1 MQIFYYDGAFE
12 MRNLLKSI
20 TVFCVGLVTLNG
32 YAEKS
37 VLPTVSTSSITVA
50 SPVDNSTLASN
61 QGILQTGQNSLAQN
75 QYNMNENNKSW
86 LADALT
92 EKQAE
97 ELLLSDSKDVKGDNL
112 VDQLAS
118 VMSASSEVE
127 SSAYMDQAVSL
138 YQSKMEGSTFS
149 QAKLD
154 LMSDTVSLI
163 LSGAG
168 NDLGSDT
175 LWVSDVLDNVKDPS
189 EQTLSLYNSAIY
201 PYVALSSNKLS
212 YEVSTCDK
220 NVEKDT
226 GASKGYCNLMKSVLY
241 TQALVESCSGSYIT
255 TSSDSSTASSST
267 STANQSSTASSSSAT
282 GPQYDSSSGLPD
294 GLSSFGCS
302 AAYYQDTYNAWN
314 GWNTT
319 LNAILSL
326 QKTCKS
332 LSSGSVSSTYKSMTQ
347 SIIDACSDFNSVVS
361 SYNPKTNTDESSIAQ
376 DLLADLQTSMT
387 NIIKYNRR
395 LLVRQIF
402 DYSMQDAVKKTPD
415 MAYYGS
421 LYTLIGFDS
430 YDDNASSNTDAIS
443 QGCINMIKEGKYS
456 FSVEVVDSTRQA
468 LASLLINQIGSMY
481 PMRTVLPVVSLPKPS
496 GASAAVAINGQVVA
510 LDSSGKVMTTYSS
523 SSSTVPQISSDV
535 SSVSSAQSS
544 IQSAMVGASQLFQGQ
559 MDSYLKS
566 KTAAITPL
574 MDAYADRA
582 LVIKLKSGSK
592 TCKLTPSQI
601 NKFAATYRLNPNVT
615 FEDSNGTGT
624 TASWSEHLAT
634 SSQSQVS
641 KEIALLESQ
650 RTYQNYQ
657 DHVQNEKLALIGTL
671 VPLMNSANQAMSL
684 KAQSMMLDKMI
695 NDYVSG
701 TKTTSSSSSAASSS
715 SG

>member
-1 MQIFYYDGAFE
+1 MQIFYCDGAFE

-20 TVFCVGLVTLNG
+20 TVFCVGLIALNV

-37 VLPTVSTSSITVA
+37 VQTTVSAGTINTGA
-50 SPVDNSTLASN
+50 NTTTALAVN
-61 QGILQTGQNSLAQN
+61 QGYLQDGQNSLALN
-75 QYNMNENNKSW
+75 QWNMNENNKNW

-92 EKQAE
+92 EKE
-97 ELLLSDSKDVKGDNL
+97 VEKLLLSTKKDITGDTL

-127 SSAYMDQAVSL
+127 STAYMDQAVSL
-138 YQSKMEGSTFS
+138 YQSEMEGSTFS

-212 YEVSTCDK
+212 YEVSVCDK

-226 GASKGYCNLMKSVLY
+226 GASQAYCNLMKSVLY

-267 STANQSSTASSSSAT
+267 STANQSSSASSSSAT
-282 GPQYDSSSGLPD
+282 GPQYDSSQLPD
-294 GLSSFGCS
+294 GLSTFGCS
-302 AAYYQDTYNAWN
+302 AAYYQDSYNAWN
-314 GWNTT
+314 GWNTS

-332 LSSGSVSSTYKSMTQ
+332 LSSGSVSSTYKSMTT
-347 SIIDACSDFNSVVS
+347 SIIDACSDFDSVVS
-361 SYNPKTNTDESSIAQ
+361 SYNPKTKTDESSIAQ
-376 DLLADLQTSMT
+376 DLLADLQTPMT

-402 DYSMQDAVKKTPD
+402 DYSMQDVVKKTPD

-443 QGCINMIKEGKYS
+443 QGCINMIKKGKYS

-468 LASLLINQIGSMY
+468 LASLLVNQIGSMY

-544 IQSAMVGASQLFQGQ
+544 IQSAMVGVSQLFQGQ

-582 LVIKLKSGSK
+582 LVIKLKSGSES
-592 TCKLTPSQI
+592 CKLTPAQI

-657 DHVQNEKLALIGTL
+657 NHTQNEKLALIHTL

-684 KAQSMMLDKMI
+684 KTQAMMLNKMI

-715 SG
+715 SS